1 MQNPSI
7 YSHNGLSHALDVYS
21 LWVWEDG
28 RGPFSHS
35 PVDCDVNK
43 VGFGLSSTLERE
55 PELFWYTLA
64 ISKPTCKA
72 YTS

>member
-1 MQNPSI
+1 MQMQNPSI

-43 VGFGLSSTLERE
+43 VGFGLSST
-55 PELFWYTLA
+55 
-64 ISKPTCKA
+64 
-72 YTS
+72 